1 MYIIT
6 ERVCYHTLDNRF
18 PRIELLH
25 IDCSQMVDGTT
36 NSKKVP

>member
-25 IDCSQMVDGTT
+25 IGCSQITKMVDGTT
-36 NSKKVP
+36 N